1 MDLQVELL
9 GEYLVTVGAI
19 ELSQAPMDHLF
30 VFVKVAFLREFHITY
45 ITLVWPLPGMGAQ
58 MVEVLAHREYR
69 EVTRL
74 AIQRVFMLALK
85 QLELPGL
92 TL

>member
-9 GEYLVTVGAI
+9 REYLVTVSTI

-30 VFVKVAFLREFHITY
+30 VLVEVAFLRELHLAFVTF
-45 ITLVWPLPGMGAQ
+45 VWPLPGMGAQ

-69 EVTRL
+69 EVARL
-74 AIQRVFMLALK
+74 AVQGVFMLALK
-85 QLELPGL
+85 KLELPCL